1 MAIIQKFFGIWR
13 AWWQHRGSL
22 AISLAVTIF
31 ALVIYFAAFV
41 GERPTPVFDAIVRL
55 ELNSL
60 DYRFR
65 VRGRQDP
72 DPRIVIIDID
82 QRSQEVL
89 GRWPFPRIHFAHM
102 LDALHDDG
110 ARVVAFDIT
119 FSQQDA
125 TALPLQ
131 TLRANLEKQK
141 QAGHPPNPQLVE
153 QIKQLE
159 EQYNYD
165 KLFADSIKR
174 FGRVVLGNFFLR
186 TEADLAG
193 VSSATLDRYANLIA
207 FFPFPEVRPT
217 QAAQGEQDR
226 LRLIQDF
233 EDLDL
238 IYRGAEANTEMLTSA
253 LSADNSA
260 CGFFNVAPDPDGVV
274 RRALLALPYGRD
286 EDRKQW
292 DFYASIDVQ
301 ALRLYLGLPNDQT
314 ILNFGPAGVAGIE
327 FGPKLSIRPDDVG
340 RMMVNYQG
348 PAYSYLYVSLADVA
362 NRNFPPGLFRDKLVL
377 VGASA
382 TGIGDLRAT
391 PFGGLNFPGV
401 EIHANVIDNILNQH
415 FLLRGPDQHLAD
427 IAFILLFGLPVG
439 LWMALSQPRWMA
451 LPLLLVV
458 PFGWLVYV
466 AFVHGWWLN
475 FVTPTLFTLLP
486 NVGLVALYRV
496 LIEEREKRKVRGAFQ
511 QYVSP
516 EVIRRLLNDPKL
528 VQPRKTEVSV
538 MFSDI
543 RSFTSISE
551 KLDAQELA
559 DLLNQYLT
567 EMTSIV
573 FRNKGMLDK
582 YIGDAVMALW
592 GAPFEEPAHATRA
605 CRAAIEMLARLGE
618 LQEEWR
624 ERGKPVL
631 EIGIG
636 INSGIASVGNMGSA
650 LRYGYTAMGDAV
662 NLSSRLEGLNKEYGT
677 RIIVSETTRS
687 KVDGSG
693 MLFRELD
700 SIRVKGKAEPV
711 TIYELVGL
719 RDDDVKL
726 AELCAQFTKARE
738 AYKRRDWNEAR
749 SLFEI
754 MLQQWP
760 GDRPAQ
766 VFIERCDEFLAEE
779 PPADW
784 DGVYVMKHK

>member
-1 MAIIQKFFGIWR
+1 MTITQRISGMWR
-13 AWWQHRGSL
+13 AWWRHRGSL
-22 AISLAVTIF
+22 AISLAVTIA
-31 ALVIYFAAFV
+31 ALVIYFATFV
-41 GERPTPVFDAIVRL
+41 GERPTPVFDAIGRL

-125 TALPLQ
+125 TALPLR
-131 TLRANLEKQK
+131 TLRANLEQQK
-141 QAGHPPNPQLVE
+141 KEGHPPNPQLLE
-153 QIKQLE
+153 QIKKLE

-165 KLFADSIKR
+165 KLFAESIKR

-193 VSSATLDRYANLIA
+193 VNSATLDRYANLIA

-217 QAAQGEQDR
+217 RASQGEQDR

-238 IYRGAEANTEMLTSA
+238 IYRGAEANTEILTGA
-253 LSADNSA
+253 LSADKAA
-260 CGFFNVAPDPDGVV
+260 CGFFNVAPDADGVV
-274 RRALLALPYGRD
+274 RRALLVLPYGRD

-301 ALRLYLGLPNDQT
+301 ALRLYLGLPNEQT
-314 ILNFGPAGVAGIE
+314 VLNFGPAGVAGIE
-327 FGPKLSIRPDDVG
+327 FGPKLSVRPDDVG

-415 FLLRGPDQHLAD
+415 LLLRGADQQLAD
-427 IAFILLFGLPVG
+427 LAFILFFGLPVG
-439 LWMALSQPRWMA
+439 LWMALAQPRWMA
-451 LPLLLVV
+451 LPLLLVA

-475 FVTPTLFTLLP
+475 FVTPALFTLLP

-516 EVIRRLLNDPKL
+516 EVIRRLLDDPQK

-567 EMTSIV
+567 EMTRIV
-573 FRNKGMLDK
+573 FRNQGMLDK

-592 GAPFEEPAHATRA
+592 GAPFEEPAHARRA
-605 CRAAIEMLARLGE
+605 CRAAIEMLDRLGE
-618 LQEEWR
+618 LQKEWR
-624 ERGKPVL
+624 ERGQPVL

-677 RIIVSETTRS
+677 RIIVGETTHA
-687 KVDGSG
+687 KVVGAG

-700 SIRVKGKAEPV
+700 WIRVKGKAEPV
-711 TIYELVGL
+711 TIYELVSL
-719 RDDDVKL
+719 NDSDEQL
-726 AELCAQFTKARE
+726 AEMCALFMKGRE
-738 AYKRRDWNEAR
+738 AYKRRDWREAR
-749 SLFEI
+749 SSFEAV
-754 MLQQWP
+754 LQQWP
-760 GDRPAQ
+760 ADRPSQ
-766 VFIERCDEFLAEE
+766 VFIARCDEYLADE
-779 PPADW
+779 PSTEW